1 MAMTEEP
8 TSGERHAVRFEATVH
23 PGEAGLGFAAMTER
37 VADLDVDRIP
47 DPGGE
52 VRLLVDADECVRLLE
67 QGFEVRLRRSVP
79 VRPLDPGLVASDD
92 EVQTWFDT
100 RIRETGGGP
109 EQGSAS

>member
-1 MAMTEEP
+1 MAEEP
-8 TSGERHAVRFEATVH
+8 TSEERRAVRFEATVH

-37 VADLDVDRIP
+37 VADLDLDRIP
-47 DPGGE
+47 DPGGDM
-52 VRLLVDADECVRLLE
+52 RLLVDVDECVRLLE

-79 VRPLDPGLVASDD
+79 VRPLDPRLVAGDD

-109 EQGSAS
+109 GQGTVS